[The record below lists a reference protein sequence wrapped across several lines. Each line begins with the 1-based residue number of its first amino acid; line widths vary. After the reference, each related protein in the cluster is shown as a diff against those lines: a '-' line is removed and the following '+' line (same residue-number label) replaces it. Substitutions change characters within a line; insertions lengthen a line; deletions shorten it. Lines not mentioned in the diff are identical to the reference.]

1 MSANAFSLDWSKIL
15 SFSKSLPFHNQQILD
30 SSNLKEFADDN
41 IKSDENGRKF
51 SEWLENTVRKKEKL
65 LVMSNF
71 SFSHCVFKFLVLE
84 IRKNQVLFG
93 KGLE

>member
-51 SEWLENTVRKKEKL
+51 SE
-65 LVMSNF
+65 
-71 SFSHCVFKFLVLE
+71 
-84 IRKNQVLFG
+84 
-93 KGLE
+93 